1 MSVFPAMTPTLR
13 IASCLLALAGWAV
26 ADVPKKA
33 PKTKYT
39 GLWTN
44 SPFTS
49 KPPPPEDAPEA
60 NPLEDFALLGVS
72 PIEGGYRVTVIK
84 KKEPETRIYL
94 KSTDSQPK
102 EGLKV
107 LGVTRKAGDPLGTVV
122 RMSSGL
128 KTGNVGY
135 DEKLLTLAQ
144 APAQKPA
151 AQPGQPG
158 QPVAQPGVP
167 TPGQPT
173 PVNDPRAALRNRI
186 IQQPPTP
193 ATPGQPTAQ
202 PGLPPGLPTAQPTAQ
217 PTGGPP
223 RFDRSSFQRPD
234 RRGGR

>member
-1 MSVFPAMTPTLR
+1 MSPFPAMIPTLR
-13 IASCLLALAGWAV
+13 IACCALALVGWTH

-39 GLWTN
+39 GLWMN

-60 NPLEDFALLGVS
+60 NPLEDYALLGVS
-72 PIEGGYRVTVIK
+72 PIAGGYRVTVIK
-84 KKEPETRIYL
+84 KKEPETRIFL
-94 KSTDSQPK
+94 SSTDAKPK
-102 EGLKV
+102 DGLKV

-144 APAQKPA
+144 APAQKPQGQPGQA
-151 AQPGQPG
+151 AQPGQPT
-158 QPVAQPGVP
+158 PVPANPAQPGTAP
-167 TPGQPT
+167 
-173 PVNDPRAALRNRI
+173 DPRTLLRNRI
-186 IQQPPTP
+186 IQQPPQP
-193 ATPGQPTAQ
+193 GAPGQT
-202 PGLPPGLPTAQPTAQ
+202 TAQPTPPIGTQPAAQ

>member
-1 MSVFPAMTPTLR
+1 MIPTLR
-13 IASCLLALAGWAV
+13 IASCLLALVGWVV

-94 KSTDSQPK
+94 RSTDPQPK

-151 AQPGQPG
+151 GQPGQAAQPGQPVVQPAIPG
-158 QPVAQPGVP
+158 QPVPA
-167 TPGQPT
+167 T
-173 PVNDPRAALRNRI
+173 DPRTALRNRI
-186 IQQPPTP
+186 IQQPPQP
-193 ATPGQPTAQ
+193 GAAGQPTAQ
-202 PGLPPGLPTAQPTAQ
+202 PGLPPGLPTAQPTTQ
-217 PTGGPP
+217 PAGGPP